1 VAQKRH
7 CDKKVP
13 STPRKSLFPTPR
25 LGYGSAGNA
34 LREDPRDQGFRSPD
48 MPRPLGA
55 LLFGAAVLSVLLPS
69 RSKAPAT
76 APVAPPPALPE
87 PRRKP
92 LFALIQT
99 RPHVVVLAV
108 SDSRAQ
114 LETELHEL
122 NATWNHWDLRTERH
136 RYEIQAVT
144 QLDSRRDETVWA
156 LAA

>member
-1 VAQKRH
+1 
-7 CDKKVP
+7 
-13 STPRKSLFPTPR
+13 
-25 LGYGSAGNA
+25 
-34 LREDPRDQGFRSPD
+34 

-55 LLFGAAVLSVLLPS
+55 LLFGAAVLSVLLPT

-76 APVAPPPALPE
+76 APLAPPQPLPE
-87 PRRKP
+87 PRKQ
-92 LFALIQT
+92 LFALVQT
-99 RPHVVVLAV
+99 KPHVVVLAV

-144 QLDSRRDETVWA
+144 QLNGRRDETAWL